1 MMFLYILTLRGSDY
15 IFGGELGFKVKSI
28 IPDRYFVRP
37 TEASICI
44 FNDKKEPSNDL
55 SLKFDGGTLHICG
68 DNDWAFLALEI
79 LKPIK
84 EEALKIIETAHRL
97 KSENKY
103 IRAFALGKND
113 KRIMDVFMGGKDK
126 CKKILGLPV
135 IVSDNFNE
143 VTGLIDYIDILPF

>member
-37 TEASICI
+37 TEACI
-44 FNDKKEPSNDL
+44 SLLNDKKEPCNDL

-126 CKKILGLPV
+126 CKEILGLPV
-135 IVSDNFNE
+135 IVSDEFNE
-143 VTGLIDYIDILPF
+143 VSGLIDYIEILPF